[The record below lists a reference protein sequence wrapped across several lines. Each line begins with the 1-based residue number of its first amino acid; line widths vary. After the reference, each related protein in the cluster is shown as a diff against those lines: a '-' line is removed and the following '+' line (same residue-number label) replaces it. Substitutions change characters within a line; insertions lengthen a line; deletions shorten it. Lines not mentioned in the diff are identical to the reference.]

1 MDGLFSVKD
10 KVVVITGALGSIGR
24 AYAIGFAGRGAHVV
38 LLDREETGNKE
49 LLQELTHYGTGHCYY
64 KVDLLNVKEIEMVVD
79 AIYEMYGRIDVLVNH
94 AGMNIRKPALDFAEE
109 EWDTVVDVN
118 AKGMFFMAKEV
129 GRVMLKQGYG
139 KIINTASV
147 SSARGHKGLVAYA
160 ASKGAVVQMTK
171 VLAHEWADKN
181 IQVNAIG
188 PGYIRTNQ
196 TESYLANKENYEA
209 ITRHIPMKRVGTPED
224 LVGGCIF
231 LASNA
236 SNYVTGHTLYI
247 EGGRLID

>member
-1 MDGLFSVKD
+1 M
-10 KVVVITGALGSIGR
+10 
-24 AYAIGFAGRGAHVV
+24 
-38 LLDREETGNKE
+38 N
-49 LLQELTHYGTGHCYY
+49 LQEMIQENISLGYSDENAQA
-64 KVDLLNVKEIEMVVD
+64 KVCQDLILLGLSK
-79 AIYEMYGRIDVLVNH
+79 
-94 AGMNIRKPALDFAEE
+94 
-109 EWDTVVDVN
+109 
-118 AKGMFFMAKEV
+118 
-129 GRVMLKQGYG
+129 
-139 KIINTASV
+139 
-147 SSARGHKGLVAYA
+147 SSLSR
-160 ASKGAVVQMTK
+160 
-171 VLAHEWADKN
+171 
-181 IQVNAIG
+181 NAIG